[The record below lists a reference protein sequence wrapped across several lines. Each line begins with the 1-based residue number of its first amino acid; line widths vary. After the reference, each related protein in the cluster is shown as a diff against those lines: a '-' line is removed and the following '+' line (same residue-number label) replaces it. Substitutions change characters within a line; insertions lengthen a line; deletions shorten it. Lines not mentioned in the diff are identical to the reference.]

1 LTETELDGGGHLT
14 EQDQTGTRRH
24 RRHSMTLVIGADT
37 SPRPSAAATSAAT
50 ASSSAAALS
59 SVGGPGHADNGPD
72 HSHGVPASANGAE
85 GVKEGV
91 LLLHA
96 TYLAA
101 HPYPMVQVRLGV

>member
-1 LTETELDGGGHLT
+1 MTETELDGGGHLT

-24 RRHSMTLVIGADT
+24 RRHSMTLIIGADT

-85 GVKEGV
+85 GV
-91 LLLHA
+91 LLLHL

-101 HPYPMVQVRLGV
+101 HPYPTVQVSVAV